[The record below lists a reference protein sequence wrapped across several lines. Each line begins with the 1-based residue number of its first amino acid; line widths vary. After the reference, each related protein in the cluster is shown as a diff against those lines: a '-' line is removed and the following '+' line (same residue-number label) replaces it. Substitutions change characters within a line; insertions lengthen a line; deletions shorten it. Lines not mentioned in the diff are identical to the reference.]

1 MKRPAAISILC
12 AALFSTAFVAGKGSA
27 SASLPAPGHAG
38 KGAVASEEPA
48 WADSLRSL
56 YLYTEGIKQH
66 AIVGD
71 SARARELFREA
82 VRLDPTF
89 APAYYELAVGQID
102 SAPAE
107 AGKMARR
114 AHELDTANLW
124 YRSLYG
130 QALVYSGQYD
140 EALGVFR
147 DLRRADPGNPDNYRI
162 IAVLYE
168 LQQQPFSAIATLDS
182 AEVRFGRIP
191 MLGAMKRQ
199 LLVSTRQFD
208 KAIDEA
214 RAIVE
219 AAPYEAEHHVALAG
233 LYARTGK
240 DSLARAEYARALEID
255 STSLQTLAALSD
267 FYNERRDFRLM
278 LSVTRRM
285 FALDAMPLDR
295 KIDRF
300 GQFTSDMRFYREYY
314 IQLNDLASMLA
325 IRYPRDKRV
334 VELYAR
340 HLIASGELERA
351 LELYK
356 LHTYDVPPE
365 EDYFTSVIDI
375 ETYLQRPDSV
385 NRYVD
390 RALALFPDRPVFH
403 IARGNALSYAK
414 QHRPALRAY
423 RESLRHAD
431 TDSLRGAIW
440 GLTGDTWHQIAAG
453 ATTSAEAAE
462 RRKALKECYRAY
474 DRSLKLLPDNPLVMN
489 NYAYF
494 LALEDREL
502 EKALAMASRAVALT
516 DNNPTYLDTYAWV
529 LFRMGRVEEAR
540 RIMQQAIARD
550 SRQSAELLVHYGD
563 ILDALGERFIAETYW
578 RKALERGYDAAAIA
592 RRMEASEKR

>member
-12 AALFSTAFVAGKGSA
+12 AALFSSAFVAGKGPA
-27 SASLPAPGHAG
+27 STSVSQP
-38 KGAVASEEPA
+38 EPA

-66 AIVGD
+66 TIAGD

-89 APAYYELAVGQID
+89 APAYYELAVSQIE
-102 SAPAE
+102 SSPAE

-114 AHELDTANLW
+114 AYELDSANLW
-124 YRSLYG
+124 YHSLYG
-130 QALVYSGQYD
+130 QALVYSGQYGP
-140 EALGVFR
+140 ALSVFR

-168 LQQQPFSAIATLDS
+168 LDQQPFSAIATLDS
-182 AEVRFGRIP
+182 AEMRFGRIP
-191 MLGAMKRQ
+191 MLSAMKRQ
-199 LLVSTRQFD
+199 LLIATRQTD
-208 KAIDEA
+208 KAIAEA
-214 RAIVE
+214 RALVD
-219 AAPYEAEHHVALAG
+219 AAPYEAEHHVVLAG

-240 DSLARAEYARALEID
+240 DSLARAEYGRALEID
-255 STSLQTLAALSD
+255 STSLTTLAALSD
-267 FYNERRDFRLM
+267 FYNERRDFRSM
-278 LSVTRRM
+278 LGVTKRM

-295 KIDRF
+295 KIARF

-314 IQLNDLASMLA
+314 IQLNDLASLLA

-356 LHTYDVPPE
+356 LHTGDTPPE

-390 RALALFPDRPVFH
+390 RALELFPGRPVFH
-403 IARGNALSYAK
+403 IARGNALSYSK
-414 QHRPALRAY
+414 QHRPALKAY
-423 RESLRHAD
+423 RESLRFAD
-431 TDSLRGAIW
+431 TDSLRGVIW
-440 GLTGDTWHQIAAG
+440 GLMGDTWHQIAVNASPAG
-453 ATTSAEAAE
+453 TQAAPRAAAE
-462 RRKALKECYRAY
+462 RRRALNECYKAY

-494 LALEDREL
+494 LAIEGREL

-516 DNNPTYLDTYAWV
+516 ENNPTYLDTYAWV
-529 LFRMGRVEEAR
+529 LFRMNRPEEAR

-550 SRQSAELLVHYGD
+550 SRNSAELLVHYGD

-578 RKALERGYDAAAIA
+578 RKALERGYDADAIA
-592 RRMEASEKR
+592 RRLEPAKQTMTP